1 MKIKNVLILMAHIDD
16 ESLGVG
22 GYIPQL
28 IDKNYSVVV
37 VIVSNGL
44 FTLRGIKQDNRQDFY
59 KACQIL
65 GVNKIHFLDYEDQ
78 KFDKFAIAD
87 IVNSVSRL
95 NIDPDLIISHVD
107 TDLNKDHRIVADVAK
122 IIGRPKHKPITILG
136 CEVPGTSAWNA
147 SPFQANYYVN
157 IEKTLEIKIKAFSQ
171 YSNELQEFPHPWS
184 IKGLT
189 VLAELRGMESGF
201 PYAEAYQV
209 IRMFNLET
217 L

>member
-1 MKIKNVLILMAHIDD
+1 MAHADD

-28 IDKNYSVVV
+28 IDRDYNVTVVV
-37 VIVSNGL
+37 VSNGL
-44 FTLRGIKQDNRQDFY
+44 LTTRGIKQDNRQNVY

-87 IVNSVSRL
+87 IANSVSKL
-95 NIDPDLIISHVD
+95 NIDPDLIISHAD
-107 TDLNKDHRIVADVAK
+107 TDLNKDHRIVTDVAK
-122 IIGRPKHKPITILG
+122 IIGRPKDKPITILG

-147 SPFQANYYVN
+147 SPFHANYYVN
-157 IEKTLEIKIKAFSQ
+157 IEKTLELKIKAFSQ
-171 YSNELQEFPHPWS
+171 YTNELQEFPHPCS

-201 PYAEAYQV
+201 FYAEAYQV
-209 IRMFNLET
+209 IRMFD
-217 L
+217 